1 MSTDTATFNKDV
13 FGFIKKTYKQSVLT
27 KVQQKQNSTT
37 VDKLLADSLVKGYSV
52 EKTANKIIAM
62 LRLNP

>member
-27 KVQQKQNSTT
+27 KVKQKQNNVI
-37 VDKLLADSLVKGYSV
+37 VDRLLADSLVKGYSA

>member
-1 MSTDTATFNKDV
+1 METANFTSDV
-13 FGFIKKTYKQSVLT
+13 FAFIENTYNTHVLR
-27 KVQQKQNSTT
+27 KVKNKENNT
-37 VDKLLADSLVKGYSV
+37 VVDNILADSLTKEYGV